1 LGSTNGT
8 YLGSVRLESAF
19 LPRGTQLRLGN
30 TVIVV
35 DAAGSQLHSAATTLE
50 LPGMVFA
57 SDAMREVVRRTHA
70 LASANSPVLIS
81 GETGTGKELIARALH
96 ELGPR
101 RAGPLVVVDCGALP
115 STLLEAELFG
125 HERGAYTGA
134 ERARAGAFER
144 ADGGCIFL
152 DEIGELPAPAQ
163 AALLGVLERK
173 RFRRVG
179 AERDQSVDVRVL
191 SATNRDLRYE
201 VNRGTF
207 RADLYYR
214 LAGASLWLPPLRERK
229 EDIAPLARYFVRD
242 LTGDPGALD
251 EEVVAVL
258 AARSWPG
265 NARELRA
272 MVERV
277 VSFGAS
283 ELGLTDRA
291 DLVTANPPSSTTS
304 ETVRYRDAKAEAVAA
319 FERNYLS
326 ALLAASSDNVSEA
339 ARRAQMDRPYLIALL
354 KRYGLRAPR

>member
-1 LGSTNGT
+1 
-8 YLGSVRLESAF
+8 
-19 LPRGTQLRLGN
+19 
-30 TVIVV
+30 
-35 DAAGSQLHSAATTLE
+35 
-50 LPGMVFA
+50 
-57 SDAMREVVRRTHA
+57 MREVVRRTHA

>member
-1 LGSTNGT
+1 
-8 YLGSVRLESAF
+8 
-19 LPRGTQLRLGN
+19 
-30 TVIVV
+30 
-35 DAAGSQLHSAATTLE
+35 
-50 LPGMVFA
+50 MVFA
-57 SDAMREVVRRTHA
+57 SDAMHEVVRRTNA
-70 LASANSPVLIS
+70 LASGNSPVLIS

-96 ELGPR
+96 ALGPR

-125 HERGAYTGA
+125 HERGAFTGA

-152 DEIGELPAPAQ
+152 DEIGELPSPAQ

-191 SATNRDLRYE
+191 SATNRDLRCE

-229 EDIAPLARYFVRD
+229 EDIAPLARHFVRD
-242 LTGDPGALD
+242 LTGDPGALGED
-251 EEVVAVL
+251 VFAVL
-258 AARSWPG
+258 AERSWPG

-272 MVERV
+272 MVERI
-277 VSFGAS
+277 VSFGVG
-283 ELGLTDRA
+283 ELGLTA
-291 DLVTANPPSSTTS
+291 VPQS
-304 ETVRYRDAKAEAVAA
+304 EVGPDGPTGMPNTVRYRDAKAEAVAA
-319 FERNYLS
+319 FERTYLA
-326 ALLAASSDNVSEA
+326 ALIAASSNNVSEA

-354 KRYGLRAPR
+354 KRYGLRG